1 MQFLIDV
8 IKELIRS
15 YDLLKYLFLSDFKI
29 RYQNKVLGFIWAI
42 LDPMLMMI
50 IYIVLVGVIFQRG
63 GPQYPVLL
71 LSALLPW
78 RWFSLSTAN
87 STKVLIT
94 NAKLIQTVKISIIT
108 FPMNQVLL
116 GLVNFL
122 MGLVVLIPMLF
133 IFHANVTVNILWVL
147 PVIVSQFVF
156 VTGCSLLVS
165 FVGVYFR
172 DLENVLQFVLKI
184 GLYMSPVLYNVTMI
198 PQQFQITYIYLN
210 PFASLLNTYKNIFVR
225 GLPPDNM
232 FLIFVAY
239 ALILFLT
246 GVYIFNKYQKNI
258 AKDI

>member
-1 MQFLIDV
+1 MQFLV
-8 IKELIRS
+8 NELKELIRS

-29 RYQNKVLGFIWAI
+29 RYQNKLLGFVWAI
-42 LDPMLMMI
+42 LDPLFMML
-50 IYIVLVGVIFQRG
+50 IYIILVEVIFQRG

-71 LSALLPW
+71 FSALLPW

-87 STKVLIT
+87 STKVLIS
-94 NAKLIQTVKISIIT
+94 NAKLIQTVKISTVT
-108 FPMNQVLL
+108 FPINQVLL

-133 IFHANVTVNILWVL
+133 IFDATININMLWAI
-147 PVIVSQFVF
+147 PVIFTQFIF
-156 VTGCSLLVS
+156 ITGFALLVS

-172 DLENVLQFVLKI
+172 DLENILQFALKI
-184 GLYMSPVLYNVTMI
+184 GLYLSPALYDLTMI
-198 PQQFQITYIYLN
+198 PEKYLNIYLWVN

-225 GLPPDNM
+225 GLPPDNI

-239 ALILFLT
+239 SVFLFLL